1 MKKQKNRRPALTEPV
16 MTVKLQKKRN
26 QGFKKRDQQDEKNYL
41 VYPVKKIFGLLFLLL
56 VLSPAP
62 AGPDDKTDKG
72 SFSVV
77 QVREGLLTVKVR
89 NIPLKR
95 VLEEIAGQTE
105 IKLVFDGQADAM
117 LSADISDIPLE
128 KGLRR
133 LIRDMNYAFIYGSEE
148 TKSGRSEIR
157 EIIIYPE
164 AEESPLKAI
173 RPPPM
178 STPPMSMPPEMRPP
192 EKPEEAPPEALLDA
206 LRDERPEVREEAVH
220 RLSRFGKD
228 ERVVKHLAETLLF
241 YDEKVKAGEEKTP
254 GDPRERSVK
263 MSIVK
268 TLGEIGGEEAI
279 HTLQRALKDEDEDVR
294 RAAAESLERLRGKPD
309 VPPAD

>member
-1 MKKQKNRRPALTEPV
+1 MNPV
-16 MTVKLQKKRN
+16 R
-26 QGFKKRDQQDEKNYL
+26 
-41 VYPVKKIFGLLFLLL
+41 KIFGLLFLLL

-62 AGPDDKTDKG
+62 ADPDDKTDKG

-95 VLEEIAGQTE
+95 VLKEIAGQTE
-105 IKLVFDGQADAM
+105 IKLVFNGQTDAM
-117 LSADISDIPLE
+117 ISADISDIPLE

-133 LIRDMNYAFIYGSEE
+133 LIRGMNYAFIYGPKE
-148 TKSGRSEIR
+148 TKRGRSEIR

-178 STPPMSMPPEMRPP
+178 SRPERQPP
-192 EKPEEAPPEALLDA
+192 EKSEKAPPESLFDA
-206 LRDERPEVREEAVH
+206 LRDKSPEVREEAVH
-220 RLSRFGKD
+220 RLSKFGKD
-228 ERVVKHLAETLLF
+228 ERVVKHLTETLLF
-241 YDEKVKAGEEKTP
+241 YDEKVKAGGGKTP

-268 TLGEIGGEEAI
+268 ALRGIGGEEVI
-279 HTLQRALKDEDEDVR
+279 RTLKRALKDEDEDVR
-294 RAAAESLERLRGKPD
+294 RAAAESLEILRRKPD

>member
-1 MKKQKNRRPALTEPV
+1 MKN
-16 MTVKLQKKRN
+16 
-26 QGFKKRDQQDEKNYL
+26 GKNYP
-41 VYPVKKIFGLLFLLL
+41 VNPVKKIAGLFLFLLL

-62 AGPDDKTDKG
+62 ADPDDKTDKG
-72 SFSVV
+72 SFSVA

-95 VLEEIAGQTE
+95 VLEKIAGQTG
-105 IKLVFDGQADAM
+105 IKLVFNGQTDAVI
-117 LSADISDIPLE
+117 SADITDIPLE

-148 TKSGRSEIR
+148 TKRGRSEIR

-178 STPPMSMPPEMRPP
+178 STPERRPP
-192 EKPEEAPPEALLDA
+192 EKPEEVPPEALFDA

-220 RLSRFGKD
+220 RLSKFGKD
-228 ERVVKHLAETLLF
+228 ERVVKHLGETLLF
-241 YDEKVKAGEEKTP
+241 YDEKHKTGEEKTP
-254 GDPRERSVK
+254 GDPRDRSVK

-268 TLGEIGGEEAI
+268 TLGEIGGEEVI
-279 HTLQRALKDEDEDVR
+279 RTLKRALKDEDEDVR
-294 RAAAESLERLRGKPD
+294 RAAAESLEILRGKPD